1 MQYRPLGR
9 TGLSVSAIGL
19 GTMTWGRQNTEA
31 EGHAQMDAA
40 LDRGINFWDT
50 AEMYAI
56 PPTADTYG
64 KTEAVI
70 GSWFQSRGK
79 RDKVI
84 LASKIIGAPAGGF
97 GWVREGKSRLDRANL
112 FAAVEASLSRLKT
125 DYIDLYQIHWPDR
138 VTNRFGVRTYKHKP
152 EQDGVPIEET
162 LAALAELVQAGKIRH
177 VGLSNESPW
186 GVMRWL
192 RDAEVGGEV
201 AGLPRVASI
210 QNAYNLLNRT
220 FENGLSEVALRED
233 VGLLAYSPLGA
244 GTLTGKYLNGAIPPG
259 SRRALDH
266 RPSRYATVNADAATE
281 AYLDIA
287 RRHGLAPNQMAIAFT
302 LQQPFVTS
310 SLIGATTM
318 ETLVSNIDSIDV
330 TLSPEVMAEIDAV
343 HNRMPDPCP

>member
-9 TGLSVSAIGL
+9 TGLSVSAVGL

-40 LDRGINFWDT
+40 LDRGVNFWDT

-64 KTEAVI
+64 TTEAII
-70 GSWFQSRGK
+70 GSWFQSRGG
-79 RDKVI
+79 RDRVI
-84 LASKIIGAPAGGF
+84 LASKVIGAPAGGF

-112 FAAVEASLSRLKT
+112 FAAVEASLARLKT

-138 VTNRFGVRTYKHKP
+138 VANRFGARVYSHKP

-162 LAALAELVQAGKIRH
+162 LAVLGELVTAGKIRH
-177 VGLSNESPW
+177 VGLSNESSW
-186 GVMRWL
+186 GVMRFL
-192 RDAEVGGEV
+192 RAAET

-220 FENGLSEVALRED
+220 FEQNLSEVALRED
-233 VGLLAYSPLGA
+233 VGLLAYSPLA
-244 GTLTGKYLNGAIPPG
+244 AATLTGKYLKGAIPPG
-259 SRRALDH
+259 SRRAIDH

-287 RRHGLAPNQMAIAFT
+287 RRHGLSPSQMAIAFT
-302 LQQPFVTS
+302 LRQPFVTA

-318 ETLVSNIDSIDV
+318 ETLVANIESIGV
-330 TLSPEVMAEIDAV
+330 TLSDEVVAEINAV
-343 HNRMPDPCP
+343 HNRLPDPCP

>member
-79 RDKVI
+79 RDRVI

-97 GWVREGKSRLDRANL
+97 GWVREGKSRLDRVNL

-138 VTNRFGVRTYKHKP
+138 VTNRFGVRTYRHKP

-162 LAALAELVQAGKIRH
+162 LAALAELVRAGKIRH

-192 RDAEVGGEV
+192 RAAEM

-318 ETLVSNIDSIDV
+318 ETLISNIDSIDV

>member
-1 MQYRPLGR
+1 MQYRSLGR

-19 GTMTWGRQNTEA
+19 GTMTWGCQNTEA

-50 AEMYAI
+50 AEMYAV
-56 PPTADTYG
+56 PPTADSYG
-64 KTEAVI
+64 RTESII
-70 GSWFQSRGK
+70 GSWFQSRGG

-125 DYIDLYQIHWPDR
+125 DYIDLYQLHWPDR
-138 VTNRFGVRTYKHKP
+138 VANRFGNRVYSHKP
-152 EQDGVPIEET
+152 EKDGVPIEET
-162 LAALAELVQAGKIRH
+162 LAALGELVTAGKIRH
-177 VGLSNESPW
+177 IGLSNDTPW
-186 GVMRWL
+186 GVMRFL
-192 RDAEVGGEV
+192 PAAEV

-220 FENGLSEVALRED
+220 FEQGLSEVALRED
-233 VGLLAYSPLGA
+233 VGLLAYAPLGA
-244 GTLTGKYLNGAIPPG
+244 GTLTGKYLNGAMPAG
-259 SRRALDH
+259 SRRAIDP
-266 RPSRYATVNADAATE
+266 RPSRYVTVNADAATE

-287 RRHGLAPNQMAIAFT
+287 RRHGLSPSQMAIAFT
-302 LQQPFVTS
+302 LRQPFVTS

-318 ETLVSNIDSIDV
+318 ETLVSNMDAIDV
-330 TLSPEVMAEIDAV
+330 TLSDEVLAEIDAV
-343 HNRMPDPCP
+343 HDRLPDPCP

>member
-1 MQYRPLGR
+1 MQYRSLGR

-40 LDRGINFWDT
+40 LDRGVNFWDT

-56 PPTADTYG
+56 PPTDDTYG

-70 GSWFQSRGK
+70 GSWFQARGQ

-84 LASKIIGAPAGGF
+84 LATKIIGAPAGGF

-138 VTNRFGVRTYKHKP
+138 VTARFGARLYSHKP
-152 EQDGVPIEET
+152 EKDDVPIEET
-162 LAALAELVQAGKIRH
+162 LAALGELVTAGKIRH

-186 GVMRWL
+186 GVMRFL
-192 RDAEVGGEV
+192 RAAEIS
-201 AGLPRVASI
+201 GLPRVASI
-210 QNAYNLLNRT
+210 QNAYNLLNRS
-220 FENGLSEVALRED
+220 FEQGLSEVSLREE
-233 VGLLAYSPLGA
+233 VGLLAYSPLA
-244 GTLTGKYLNGAIPPG
+244 AATLTGKYLNGAVPPG

-266 RPSRYATVNADAATE
+266 RPSRYATVNADAATK

-287 RRHGLAPNQMAIAFT
+287 RRHGLSPTQMAIAFT
-302 LQQPFVTS
+302 LRQPFVTS

-318 ETLVSNIDSIDV
+318 ETLIANIESIDV
-330 TLSPEVMAEIDAV
+330 TLSPEVLAEIDAV

>member
-1 MQYRPLGR
+1 MQYRSLGR

-19 GTMTWGRQNTEA
+19 GTMTWGSQNTEA

-56 PPTADTYG
+56 PPTAESYG
-64 KTEAVI
+64 RTESII
-70 GSWFQSRGK
+70 GSWFQARGG

-125 DYIDLYQIHWPDR
+125 DYIDLYQLHWPDR
-138 VTNRFGVRTYKHKP
+138 VSNRFGNRVYTHKP
-152 EQDGVPIEET
+152 EKDGVPIEET
-162 LAALAELVQAGKIRH
+162 LAALGELVAAGKIRH
-177 VGLSNESPW
+177 VGLSNDTPW
-186 GVMRWL
+186 GVMRFL
-192 RDAEVGGEV
+192 RAAEM

-220 FENGLSEVALRED
+220 FEQGLSEVALREE
-233 VGLLAYSPLGA
+233 VGLLAYAPLGA
-244 GTLTGKYLNGAIPPG
+244 GTLTGKYLNGAMPAG
-259 SRRALDH
+259 SRRSIDP
-266 RPSRYATVNADAATE
+266 RPSRYVTVNADAATE

-287 RRHGLAPNQMAIAFT
+287 RRHGLSPSQMAIAFT
-302 LQQPFVTS
+302 LRQPFVAS

-318 ETLVSNIDSIDV
+318 ETLVSNMDAIDV
-330 TLSPEVMAEIDAV
+330 TLSDEVLAEIDAV
-343 HNRMPDPCP
+343 HNRLPDPCP

>member
-1 MQYRPLGR
+1 MQYRSLGR

-19 GTMTWGRQNTEA
+19 GTMTWGSQNTEA

-56 PPTADTYG
+56 PPTAESYG
-64 KTEAVI
+64 RTESII
-70 GSWFQSRGK
+70 GSWFQQRGG

-125 DYIDLYQIHWPDR
+125 DYIDLYQLHWPDR
-138 VTNRFGVRTYKHKP
+138 VSNRFGNRVYTHKP
-152 EQDGVPIEET
+152 EKDGVPIEET
-162 LAALAELVQAGKIRH
+162 LAALGELVAAGKIRH
-177 VGLSNESPW
+177 VGLSNDTPW
-186 GVMRWL
+186 GVMRFL
-192 RDAEVGGEV
+192 RAAEM

-210 QNAYNLLNRT
+210 QNPYNLLNRT
-220 FENGLSEVALRED
+220 FEQGLSEVALRED
-233 VGLLAYSPLGA
+233 VGLLAYAPLGA
-244 GTLTGKYLNGAIPPG
+244 GTLTGKYLNGAMPAG
-259 SRRALDH
+259 SRRSIDP
-266 RPSRYATVNADAATE
+266 RPSRYVTVNADAATE

-287 RRHGLAPNQMAIAFT
+287 RRHGLSPSQMAIAFT
-302 LQQPFVTS
+302 LRQPFVAS

-318 ETLVSNIDSIDV
+318 ETLVSNMDAIDV
-330 TLSPEVMAEIDAV
+330 TLSDEVLAEIDAV
-343 HNRMPDPCP
+343 HNRLPDPCP

>member
-1 MQYRPLGR
+1 MQYRSLGR

-19 GTMTWGRQNTEA
+19 GTMTWGGQNTEA

-40 LDRGINFWDT
+40 LDRGITFWDT

-56 PPTADTYG
+56 PPTSQSYG
-64 KTEAVI
+64 RTESII
-70 GSWFQSRGK
+70 GSWFLSRGG

-125 DYIDLYQIHWPDR
+125 DYIDLYQLHWPDR
-138 VTNRFGVRTYKHKP
+138 VSNRFGNRLYAHKP
-152 EQDGVPIEET
+152 EKDGVPIEET
-162 LAALAELVQAGKIRH
+162 LAALGELVTAGKIRH
-177 VGLSNESPW
+177 VGLSNDTPW
-186 GVMRWL
+186 GVMRFL
-192 RDAEVGGEV
+192 RAAEI

-220 FENGLSEVALRED
+220 FEQGLSEVALREE
-233 VGLLAYSPLGA
+233 VGLLAYAPLGA
-244 GTLTGKYLNGAIPPG
+244 GTLTGKYLNGALPAG
-259 SRRALDH
+259 SRRSIDP
-266 RPSRYATVNADAATE
+266 RPSRYVTVNADAATE

-287 RRHGLAPNQMAIAFT
+287 RRHGLSPSQMAIAFT
-302 LQQPFVTS
+302 LRQPFVAS

-318 ETLVSNIDSIDV
+318 ETLLSNMDAIDV
-330 TLSPEVMAEIDAV
+330 TLSDEVLAEIDAV
-343 HNRMPDPCP
+343 HDRLPDPCP

>member
-9 TGLSVSAIGL
+9 TGLSVSLIGL

-31 EGHAQMDAA
+31 EGHAQMDYA

-70 GSWFQSRGK
+70 GSWFKSRG
-79 RDKVI
+79 RRGDVI

-112 FAAVEASLSRLKT
+112 FAAVEASLARLQT

-138 VTNRFGVRTYKHKP
+138 VADRFGQRYAYKP
-152 EQDGVPIEET
+152 EFDGAPIEET
-162 LAALAELVQAGKIRH
+162 LDALDELVKAGKIRH
-177 VGLSNESPW
+177 FGLSNETPW
-186 GVMRWL
+186 GVMRFL
-192 RDAEVGGEV
+192 RAAEIKGQ
-201 AGLPRVASI
+201 PRVASV

-220 FENGLSEVALRED
+220 YEQGLAEVSSRED
-233 VGLLAYSPLGA
+233 VGLVVYSPLGA
-244 GTLTGKYLNGAIPPG
+244 ATLTGKYLNGAVPPG
-259 SRRALDH
+259 SRRAIDH
-266 RPSRYATVNADAATE
+266 RPSRYATVNADAATA

-287 RRHGLAPNQMAIAFT
+287 ARHGLSPSQMAIAFT
-302 LQQPFVTS
+302 LRPAYVAS
-310 SLIGATTM
+310 SLIGATNM
-318 ETLVSNIDSIDV
+318 DDLKSNIDAIDV
-330 TLSPEVMAEIDAV
+330 TLSDEVLKEIDAV
-343 HNRMPDPCP
+343 HTRYPNPCP